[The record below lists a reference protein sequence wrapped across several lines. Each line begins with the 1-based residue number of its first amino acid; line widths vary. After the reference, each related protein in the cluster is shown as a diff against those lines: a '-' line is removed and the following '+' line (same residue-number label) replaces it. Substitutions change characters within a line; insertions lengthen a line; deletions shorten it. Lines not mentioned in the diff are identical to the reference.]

1 MLRPMPE
8 SARESSRS
16 ERRLE
21 VLATLLLALAT
32 FGTAWA
38 AYQSRQWTGQQSQ
51 GYSRATANRIAVN
64 RESALADRQVQI
76 DVATFVQWVDARAHG
91 DDRLAGFYRARFR
104 DEFKPAFAAWLA
116 TRPLTNANAPGTPFA
131 MPQYR
136 LAASAEADRLEAD
149 AAVQSDGAKDANDR
163 ATNYMLA
170 VVLFAS
176 ALFFAGLSTKL
187 ESRGTRKA
195 VLALGCILFVGTVV
209 FLATLPVRLTN

>member
-1 MLRPMPE
+1 MPE
-8 SARESSRS
+8 SVREASRS

-21 VLATLLLALAT
+21 LLATVLLALAT

-64 RESALADRQVQI
+64 RESALANRQVQI

-91 DDRLAGFYRARFR
+91 DTRLADFYRERFR
-104 DEFKPAFAAWLA
+104 DEFEPAFAAWLA
-116 TRPLTNANAPGTPFA
+116 TRPLTNPSAPDTPFA

-136 LAASAEADRLEAD
+136 LAATAEADRLEAD
-149 AAVQSDGAKDANDR
+149 AAAQSDAAKSANDR

-187 ESRGTRKA
+187 RSQSARGA
-195 VLALGCILFVGTVV
+195 VLALGCVLFVGTVV
-209 FLATLPVRLTN
+209 FLATLPIRLTN